1 MVVFLYLI
9 PGDAKHLFMC
19 LSICIYPSQYLFNLL
34 VLSSLPI
41 LTKMEQALTEVG
53 GGGGSNSSEKKER
66 EAGTRSS
73 ALSPYGESTDKT
85 LRLRCR
91 KKARNSILEPK

>member
-34 VLSSLPI
+34 ILSSLPI

-53 GGGGSNSSEKKER
+53 GGGGAIVLKRRRGRQEQG
-66 EAGTRSS
+66 AQ
-73 ALSPYGESTDKT
+73 L
-85 LRLRCR
+85 
-91 KKARNSILEPK
+91 